1 MTKKE
6 LLKTLIRDF
15 QLRDLPPLKPR
26 TLTIPLHLN
35 KIITLTGVRRSGKS
49 SILLNVI
56 NQLRKTMPTKQIVYL
71 NFEDERL
78 DLASDELDLIL
89 QAYRELYPDTDLSQ
103 CYFFFDEIQNIPLWP
118 QFIRRMDDTIS
129 RHLFVTGSNSK
140 LLGTEIATAL
150 RGRTLRYDV
159 YPLSFS
165 EYLSFKDMTPDLYSS
180 ASVAQINRAFE
191 QFLFQ
196 GGFPEVALIDDR
208 EIQRKMITEYFDVMI
223 YRDLI
228 ERYQQ
233 SNTQAL
239 RFFLRRCIEGITS
252 PLSVNKMHNELKSAG
267 LRLTKDKLHQY
278 LEQAAAIYLLQIAYK
293 YDPSLV
299 KRELGDKKAYI
310 IDNGFMTAFSWR
322 AGQDSGKLLENLVA
336 MELRKQGKELYFM
349 KNGQECDFV
358 IQQDSSE
365 LLPIQVS
372 YDIDDPDTRARE
384 VNGLIAGCR
393 FVQTKQGL
401 ILTMDQQDSFEENGI
416 SIEVMP
422 VWKYLLQH
430 LRAKA

>member
-15 QLRDLPPLKPR
+15 QLRSLPALKPR
-26 TLTIPLHLN
+26 TLTLPLHLN

-49 SILLNVI
+49 SILLNI
-56 NQLRKTMPTKQIVYL
+56 IRQLRETIPTEQIVYL

-78 DLASDELDLIL
+78 DLATEELDLIL
-89 QAYRELYPDTDLSQ
+89 QAYRELYPDLDLSQ
-103 CYFFFDEIQNIPLWP
+103 CYFFFDEIQNIPQWP
-118 QFIRRMDDTIS
+118 QFIRRVDDTLS
-129 RHLFVTGSNSK
+129 RHLFITGSNSK

-165 EYLSFKDMTPDLYSS
+165 EYLTFKDITPDLYSS
-180 ASVAQINRAFE
+180 NSIAQINRAFE

-196 GGFPEVALIDDR
+196 GGFPEIALFDDT
-208 EIQRKMITEYFDVMI
+208 EIQRKVITEYFDVMI

-252 PLSVNKMHNELKSAG
+252 PLSINKVHNELKSAG

-278 LEQAAAIYLLQIAYK
+278 LDQASAIYLLQIAYK

-322 AGQDSGKLLENLVA
+322 AGQDRGKLLENLAA
-336 MELRKQGKELYFM
+336 MELRKQGKVLHFI

-358 IQQDSSE
+358 IQQDTGE

-372 YDIDDPDTRARE
+372 YDMGDPDTRTRE

-393 FVQTKQGL
+393 FTQAKHGL
-401 ILTMDQQDSFEENGI
+401 ILTMDQEDSFEQDGV
-416 SIEVMP
+416 SITVLP
-422 VWKYLLQH
+422 VWKYLCKQAALST
-430 LRAKA
+430 

>member
-15 QLRDLPPLKPR
+15 QLRTLPPLKPR
-26 TLTIPLHLN
+26 ELTLPLHLN

-56 NQLRKTMPTKQIVYL
+56 EQLRQTTPTEQIVYL

-78 DLASDELDLIL
+78 DLSGDELDLIL
-89 QAYRELYPDTDLSQ
+89 QAYRELYPDADLSQ
-103 CYFFFDEIQNIPLWP
+103 CYFFFDEIQNIPQWP
-118 QFIRRMDDTIS
+118 QFIRRMDDTLS
-129 RHLFVTGSNSK
+129 RHLFITGSNSK

-159 YPLSFS
+159 YPLSFT
-165 EYLSFKDMTPDLYSS
+165 EYLTFKDITPDLYSS
-180 ASVAQINRAFE
+180 ASVAQINGAFE

-196 GGFPEVALIDDR
+196 GGFPEIALFDDT
-208 EIQRKMITEYFDVMI
+208 EIQRKIITEYFDVMI

-228 ERYQQ
+228 ERYQE

-252 PLSVNKMHNELKSAG
+252 PLSINKVHNELKSAG

-278 LEQAAAIYLLQIAYK
+278 LDQASAIYLLQIAYK

-310 IDNGFMTAFSWR
+310 VDNGFMTAFSWR
-322 AGQDSGKLLENLVA
+322 AGQDRGKLLENLVA
-336 MELRKQGKELYFM
+336 MELRKQGKALHFI

-358 IQQDSSE
+358 IQQDTGE

-372 YDIDDPDTRARE
+372 YDIGDPDTRARE
-384 VNGLIAGCR
+384 VSGLIAACR
-393 FVQTKQGL
+393 FTQAEQGL
-401 ILTMDQQDSFEENGI
+401 ILTMDQEDHFEQDGI
-416 SIEVMP
+416 SITVLP
-422 VWKYLLQH
+422 VWKYLCKQVALPT
-430 LRAKA
+430 